1 MSIIL
6 VTFKGDRREIAMGS
20 KGIFA
25 VAVLAILT
33 SSVISGYGA
42 DLEPATPINDSNNS
56 ADGSFLESP
65 SDLNISSFKL
75 PSIAEIKQLQTP
87 AVWERYTLES
97 IERCGGE
104 MAHFESQLRDR
115 AKSMDTFESKLERKW
130 PQLSDQERIDY
141 TAELESSLRK
151 QAGYLNEFQLDLKK
165 IWCFLLRGERK
176 KFLDSYE
183 DLLKRETRLLLKFE
197 DFLHKQQLLHE
208 DRKISFLQSFEDL
221 IRKEALLLDSFED
234 FLTVN
239 CDVLEITKATT
250 CACCP
255 MPGDTVNYTYVITNK
270 ADYPIA
276 EVAVMDSRLGLVA
289 EGLLLS
295 PYETISINRSAV
307 LEGKC
312 GAFICNK
319 ALVLGEDPKDFV
331 VHDESKEVCVE
342 LICPVVKQD
351 KIKVGLKQSMA
362 VGSQRSKAQNIVKI
376 EGDQGSKC
384 PSCPGNYTGSKT

>member
-1 MSIIL
+1 
-6 VTFKGDRREIAMGS
+6 MGS
-20 KGIFA
+20 RGIFTI
-25 VAVLAILT
+25 AVLVVLALCI
-33 SSVISGYGA
+33 ISGYGA
-42 DLEPATPINDSNNS
+42 DLEPATPTNDSNNS
-56 ADGSFLESP
+56 AEGSFLESP
-65 SDLNISSFKL
+65 SDLDISSFKP
-75 PSIAEIKQLQTP
+75 PSIAEITQLQTS
-87 AVWERYTLES
+87 AIWERYTPES
-97 IERCGGE
+97 IERCSGA
-104 MAHFESQLRDR
+104 MARFESQLRDR
-115 AKSMDTFESKLERKW
+115 ARSLDAFETKLEMKW

-141 TAELESSLRK
+141 TANLESSLRK

-208 DRKISFLQSFEDL
+208 DRKISFLQSFEGL
-221 IRKEALLLDSFED
+221 IRKEALLLDTFED
-234 FLTVN
+234 FLTAN
-239 CDVLEITKATT
+239 CDVLEITKAT

-276 EVAVMDSRLGLVA
+276 EVAIIDSRLGLVA
-289 EGLLLS
+289 GGLLLS
-295 PYETISINRSAV
+295 PHETVSVNRSAV

-319 ALVLGEDPKDFV
+319 AMVLGEDPKGFV
-331 VHDESKEVCVE
+331 VHNESKEVCVE

-351 KIKVGLKQSMA
+351 KIKVGLQRSMA
-362 VGSQRSKAQNIVKI
+362 VGSQRSKAQNVVNIA
-376 EGDQGSKC
+376 GDQRSKC
-384 PSCPGNYTGSKT
+384 PSCPGNNTGSKT